1 MTLRSY
7 QCAKCEHTWTGLDGH
22 CHLCGGAGQQMESTL
37 DRAISEGLP
46 ASEILDLMKEEQQV
60 DLDRALTFL
69 AEGWSDFLKKKYEG
83 GVDTSHDGTAE
94 HQHPH
99 DIINHFADNADPS
112 KKKLYTQ
119 HIMRWYGDKTV
130 RQDDHAKINR
140 ACSGSAESGP
150 FRDLR

>member
-69 AEGWSDFLKKKYEG
+69 AEGWSDFLKKKSACKDLSRNILSG
-83 GVDTSHDGTAE
+83 FLTMT
-94 HQHPH
+94 HQNQFLVML
-99 DIINHFADNADPS
+99 DQMLFLAVFCRLVICFI
-112 KKKLYTQ
+112 
-119 HIMRWYGDKTV
+119 
-130 RQDDHAKINR
+130 
-140 ACSGSAESGP
+140 
-150 FRDLR
+150 DLSR